1 MTNTIPMELVLAQ
14 AAPPGGGGIQAFIPL
29 ILILVVFYFLLI
41 RPQQKR
47 AKEHQELIKNLKRN
61 DDVVTGG
68 GLHGRVAEVGEDTV
82 VLEIAPKV
90 RVRVDRA
97 QISSLQTTGSRKEG

>member
-1 MTNTIPMELVLAQ
+1 MTNIVHTELVLAQ
-14 AAPPGGGGIQAFIPL
+14 AAPPGGGIQAFIPL
-29 ILILVVFYFLLI
+29 VLILVVFYFLLI

-68 GLHGRVAEVGEDTV
+68 GLYGRIAEVSEDTV
-82 VLEIAPKV
+82 VIEIAPKV
-90 RVRVDRA
+90 RVRVERA
-97 QISSLQTTGSRKEG
+97 QISSLQSTAKKEG